1 MVKVNL
7 PIGPE
12 RCLFVHRK
20 TLFLLHS
27 IMSHRRYSLLTIPQ
41 MLIKWY
47 IRDDISEKSRHF
59 SDDSGFSRRD
69 GRL

>member
-27 IMSHRRYSLLTIPQ
+27 IMSHRRYSLLTIPLMVIQ
-41 MLIKWY
+41 
-47 IRDDISEKSRHF
+47 
-59 SDDSGFSRRD
+59 
-69 GRL
+69 